1 MTKSN
6 YERVLA
12 NPKFHELCSKR
23 SSFGWTLSFAMLVV
37 YYAFIGIIAFDP
49 ELLATPLSSSGVMSV
64 GIPIGLAVIIFAFV
78 VTGIYV
84 RRANS
89 EFDELTRQIVE
100 ESK

>member
-1 MTKSN
+1 MSKSS

-23 SSFGWTLSFAMLVV
+23 ASFGWTLSFAMLLV
-37 YYAFIGIIAFDP
+37 YYAFIAVIAFDP
-49 ELLATPLSSSGVMSV
+49 ALLAKPLSSSGVMSV
-64 GIPIGLAVIIFAFV
+64 GIPVGLGVILFAFLI
-78 VTGIYV
+78 TGIYV

-89 EFDELTRQIVE
+89 EFDELNRQIVE